1 MVAEGG
7 EEQGECDLPWAEPE
21 RGDGQYTGTY
31 CDHVRDLDRKE
42 EYHACAE
49 KHRGSRDRGRSR
61 VLFIDFKDSHNLN
74 FPLI

>member
-21 RGDGQYTGTY
+21 RGDGQYAGTY
-31 CDHVRDLDRKE
+31 CDHMRDLDRQE
-42 EYHACAE
+42 EYHACAK
-49 KHRGSRDRGRSR
+49 KHHGSRDRGCCR

>member
-7 EEQGECDLPWAEPE
+7 EKQGHGNLPWAEPE
-21 RGDGQYTGTY
+21 RGDGQYAGTY
-31 CDHVRDLDRKE
+31 CDHMRDLDRQE
-42 EYHACAE
+42 EYHACAK
-49 KHRGSRDRGRSR
+49 KHHGSCDRGRSR

>member
-7 EEQGECDLPWAEPE
+7 EKQGHGNLPWTEPE
-21 RGDGQYTGTY
+21 RGYGQYAGTY
-31 CDHVRDLDRKE
+31 CDHMRDLDRQE
-42 EYHACAE
+42 EYHACAK
-49 KHRGSRDRGRSR
+49 KHHGSRDRGCCR